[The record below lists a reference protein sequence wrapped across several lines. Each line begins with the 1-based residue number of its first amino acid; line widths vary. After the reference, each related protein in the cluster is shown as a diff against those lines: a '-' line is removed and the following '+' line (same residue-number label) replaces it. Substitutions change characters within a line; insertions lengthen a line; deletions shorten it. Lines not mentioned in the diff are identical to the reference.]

1 MSARTIRNTGELV
14 VAVPV
19 DMIQIVDGPRFKRM
33 HSAMFR
39 LEYEE
44 HVKQLFT
51 LMTPASDSLF
61 QRELLLASVYDGEHG
76 FFRFTALFCD
86 KTVSGNYNPR
96 TRNGWFSLK

>member
-19 DMIQIVDGPRFKRM
+19 DMIQIVDGPRFRPM
-33 HSAMFR
+33 HIAMFR

-51 LMTPASDSLF
+51 LMTPASDSRF
-61 QRELLLASVYDGEHG
+61 ESELLLANVYDGEHG
-76 FFRFTALFCD
+76 SFQFTAIFC
-86 KTVSGNYNPR
+86 KQTVSGEYNPHTR
-96 TRNGWFSLK
+96 TGWFSLK